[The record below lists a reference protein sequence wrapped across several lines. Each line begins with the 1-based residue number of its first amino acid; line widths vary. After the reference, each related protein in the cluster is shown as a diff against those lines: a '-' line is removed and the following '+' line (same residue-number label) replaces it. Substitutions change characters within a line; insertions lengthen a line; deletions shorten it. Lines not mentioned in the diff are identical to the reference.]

1 MPATRVE
8 ISLIFALLAARILIF
23 FLFFFFILN
32 SLFRA
37 VRKQRAPAREIVR
50 RARQRKEEKK
60 YEY

>member
-8 ISLIFALLAARILIF
+8 ISLIFALLEARILVF
-23 FLFFFFILN
+23 FLFFIFILN
-32 SLFRA
+32 ALFRA

-60 YEY
+60 I

>member
-1 MPATRVE
+1 MPTTRVE
-8 ISLIFALLAARILIF
+8 ISLIFTWLAAQIRIF
-23 FLFFFFILN
+23 FFYIFFFA
-32 SLFRA
+32 LFRA